1 MPKPW
6 YKYVIFCQVAKETGR
21 PGVRKAVVVFANGK
35 TGEEIVE
42 LAKQARAL
50 HGDDVRVV
58 AVGLGDD
65 VGQEE
70 LRAIANAGVIMA
82 DIDQDSDGIALS
94 IARHLDMLSGNC
106 MQ

>member
-1 MPKPW
+1 M
-6 YKYVIFCQVAKETGR
+6 
-21 PGVRKAVVVFANGK
+21 VFANGK